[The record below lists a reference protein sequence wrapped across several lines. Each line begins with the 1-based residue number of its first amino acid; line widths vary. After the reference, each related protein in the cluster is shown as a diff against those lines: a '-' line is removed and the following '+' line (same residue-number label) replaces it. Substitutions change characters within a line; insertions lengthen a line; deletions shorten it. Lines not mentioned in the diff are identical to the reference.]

1 MSQFVFKQ
9 IAYYTIQQS
18 YVGIHNHMLFDVSRH
33 FVMMLGRRR
42 LVNIDQLSHG
52 IGEVNWIAID
62 VKRTRLRFG
71 KIQRGVQQ
79 PRACRGLR

>member
-1 MSQFVFKQ
+1 
-9 IAYYTIQQS
+9 
-18 YVGIHNHMLFDVSRH
+18 
-33 FVMMLGRRR
+33 
-42 LVNIDQLSHG
+42 
-52 IGEVNWIAID
+52 